1 MTVFSRGRSDNSHS
15 RSKNLSV
22 ILSFCKKIVY
32 FLSADV
38 LHPEGLAWGL
48 PGGFLGVSWG
58 LPGGLEGFIPR
69 IPLKSLTRLSMYP
82 LYQ

>member
-38 LHPEGLAWGL
+38 LHPEGLAWGF
-48 PGGFLGVSWG
+48 PGGYLGVWMG
-58 LPGGLEGFIPR
+58 LSLGSPSKASPGSQCTLFIN
-69 IPLKSLTRLSMYP
+69 KKNT
-82 LYQ
+82 